1 MKKLLAILGSITLV
15 TTSTSTVL
23 AYGGV
28 LQVKKALSTA
38 LVYFNNS
45 QNNLVGASFQK
56 AKSVILD
63 DQFGIDQTKTLEIL
77 NGFSAEDN
85 IDNYDANDG
94 ALTTTS
100 ILKDVMEKYLGANVV
115 DNSAVTGKNV
125 HLGGHLGTESSL
137 ESLLPDQFKP
147 YLRQLLSWIK
157 SGNLV
162 NSPFWNMK
170 DLNATLTNIDD
181 IFKSGGEG
189 INLILEQLIKLINDQ
204 FNVDLSSILTT
215 WLPKIIN
222 VIDSVMNGDKIS
234 QLRTFLPNANVLY
247 QQALSSAI
255 QEISD
260 DNLTFKD
267 LNQKLFSLI
276 TQILEQ
282 AVVLTPDANLADLGE
297 GIDDQEKFLITF
309 LNQVISQQALT
320 MVDLSNP
327 TALGGLLKPVF
338 EFIIISNIYFQQF
351 DTLKSYQVVDHNHL
365 FSATKDNYTFLSE
378 LKDVKVSDSAVFKDQ
393 GLNLNYFVANL
404 DYFLGSL
411 QNFNQA
417 SEDRL
422 EQLLFLLFNDASN
435 PSQNGDPYYFD
446 KDSSWLEH
454 LFNVGLGLGY
464 LNNLAPQA
472 ILTITKTPAIKST
485 IFNTLKPIF
494 LGFINGDDASGL
506 INLIN
511 NLLPLLPTLIPSLN
525 QFPWKQVLAA
535 LQEVVKNLAYHPDD
549 SKNMFHFLFSGNGN
563 SLFQGV
569 ELPDNFQKVLGGLFG
584 SGEKNF
590 LTLLNKPL
598 FQIFNWLTQQGLDI
612 KGFSQGMINPLGDN
626 YTLKSLPQ
634 LISLLHNYL
643 NHLDP
648 TNSKNANLYIDSTNP
663 NNSLQIFNKKDIK
676 LEVDLLERL
685 IGKDTGE
692 NNLISQFLT
701 KLFGLAPD
709 GSGTLTLDVPD
720 ALEYLGF
727 MGNSTYQQD
736 SFLGDFVQLSLPNL
750 VKAITNIVTNGQ
762 IQLSDANVSN
772 YDLYGVDLYQLFA
785 KDLLDVFNKLSNP
798 ADYSVLIYQLLT
810 TKNAY
815 ELVYDPKKITYFS
828 KTGKILIKGFSYQV
842 IFTNPLNNSQTTY
855 WFEIS
860 RNSNTE
866 VFHFDSIIN
875 DRILNN

>member
-1 MKKLLAILGSITLV
+1 MA
-15 TTSTSTVL
+15 TSTSTVI
-23 AYGGV
+23 ACGGL
-28 LQVKKALSTA
+28 LQAKKALSNA
-38 LVYFNNS
+38 LVYFNNN

-56 AKSVILD
+56 AKSVIID

-77 NGFSAEDN
+77 NGFSAQDN
-85 IDNYDANDG
+85 IDNYDAHDG
-94 ALTTTS
+94 ALASTS
-100 ILKDVMEKYLGANVV
+100 ILKDVMGKYLGANVV
-115 DNSAVTGKNV
+115 DNSAVMGKNV
-125 HLGGHLGTESSL
+125 HLGGHLGMESSL
-137 ESLLPDQFKP
+137 ETLLPDQFKP

-170 DLNATLTNIDD
+170 DLNSTLTTIDD

-189 INLILEQLIKLINDQ
+189 VNLILDQLMKLINDQ
-204 FNVDLSSILTT
+204 FGIDLNSVLTT
-215 WLPKIIN
+215 LLPKIIN
-222 VIDSVMNGDKIS
+222 VINDLMDGDKIN
-234 QLRTFLPNANVLY
+234 QLRTFLPNANALY
-247 QQALSSAI
+247 QQALSAAL

-260 DNLTFKD
+260 DDLTFKD

-276 TQILEQ
+276 VQILEQ
-282 AVVLTPDANLADLGE
+282 VVDLTPDASLTDLGD
-297 GIDDQEKFLITF
+297 GIDDEEKFLATF
-309 LNQVISQQALT
+309 LNQVINQQTLI
-320 MVDLSNP
+320 MVDLSDP
-327 TALGGLLKPVF
+327 TALGGVLKPVF
-338 EFIIISNIYFQQF
+338 EFMIISNVYFQQF
-351 DTLKSYQVVDHNHL
+351 DRLKSYQVVDHNHL
-365 FSATKDNYTFLSE
+365 FSASEDNYTFLSE
-378 LKDVKVSDSAVFKDQ
+378 LSNVKVSDSVVFKDQ
-393 GLNLNYFVANL
+393 ALNLNYFVANL

-411 QNFNQA
+411 QNFDQT

-446 KDSSWLEH
+446 KESSTLEH
-454 LFNVGLGLGY
+454 LLNVGLGLGY
-464 LNNLAPQA
+464 LNNLVPQA
-472 ILTITKTPAIKST
+472 ILTIMQTPAIKTT

-506 INLIN
+506 INLVN
-511 NLLPLLPTLIPSLN
+511 NILPLLPSLIPSLN
-525 QFPWKQVLAA
+525 QFPWKQVLDV
-535 LQEVVKNLAYHPDD
+535 LQLMVKNLAAHPDD

-563 SLFQGV
+563 SLLQGV
-569 ELPDNFQKVLGGLFG
+569 ELPNNFQKILDKFFG

-598 FQIFNWLTQQGLDI
+598 FQIFNWFGT
-612 KGFSQGMINPLGDN
+612 KGFSQGLINPLGDN

-648 TNSKNANLYIDSTNP
+648 NNSKNANLYVDSINA
-663 NNSLQIFNKKDIK
+663 NNSLQNFNKKDIK
-676 LEVDLLERL
+676 LEVDLLQRL
-685 IGKDTGE
+685 IGQDAGE
-692 NNLISQFLT
+692 NNLISQLLI
-701 KLFGLAPD
+701 KLFGLGPD

-720 ALEYLGF
+720 GLEYLGF
-727 MGNSTYQQD
+727 LGNNTYQQD

-750 VKAITNIVTNGQ
+750 VKAIGNIVQDGQ
-762 IQLSDANVSN
+762 IQLSDDNVDQ
-772 YDLYGVDLYQLFA
+772 YDLYGIDLYQLFA
-785 KDLLDVFNKLSNP
+785 KDLLDIFNKLSNP

-828 KTGKILIKGFSYQV
+828 KTGKVLIKGFSYQV
-842 IFTNPLNNSQTTY
+842 IFTNPLNNVKTTY

-866 VFHFDSIIN
+866 VFHFNSIIN